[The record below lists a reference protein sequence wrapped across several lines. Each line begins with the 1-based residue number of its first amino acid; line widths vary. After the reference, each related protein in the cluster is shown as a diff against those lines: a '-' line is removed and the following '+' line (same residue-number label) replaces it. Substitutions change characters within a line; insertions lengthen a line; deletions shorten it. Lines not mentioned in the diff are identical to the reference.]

1 MAEFAKKKIN
11 EEKLYDKP
19 VVTEITPFTKFY
31 KAEDYHQNYYDK
43 NPNQG
48 YCAYVI
54 APKVE
59 KFEKLFKDKLKK

>member
-1 MAEFAKKKIN
+1 MKKNFMIS
-11 EEKLYDKP
+11 P

-59 KFEKLFKDKLKK
+59 KFEKLFKDMLKK